1 MAEPQ
6 FWDDKD
12 AADKVIDE
20 LKDINTPLGTYEE
33 IGSNLEDMSVYIEL
47 YEEERPDNYKSLH
60 DLAETIDNA
69 LEELKVC
76 LLYTSPSPRD

>member
-33 IGSNLEDMSVYIEL
+33 IG
-47 YEEERPDNYKSLH
+47 
-60 DLAETIDNA
+60 
-69 LEELKVC
+69 
-76 LLYTSPSPRD
+76 

>member
-47 YEEERPDNYKSLH
+47 YEEERPDNYKG
-60 DLAETIDNA
+60 
-69 LEELKVC
+69 C
-76 LLYTSPSPRD
+76 LLYTSDAADD